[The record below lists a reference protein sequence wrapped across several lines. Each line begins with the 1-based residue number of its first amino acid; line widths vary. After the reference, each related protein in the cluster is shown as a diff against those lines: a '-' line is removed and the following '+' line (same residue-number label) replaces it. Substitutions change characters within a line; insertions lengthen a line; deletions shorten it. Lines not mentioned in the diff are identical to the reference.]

1 MESTNETL
9 IKTINAVP
17 STDVIYKVTE
27 LSMSQEQPS
36 RSLFTKMIGFVP
48 MLLLKIASFAT
59 ISVPVFFY
67 RLLTWSFTLHLNF
80 TSLLIILGI
89 IATIAYLIVRYR
101 FLTKYS
107 RLKPINKPPKVASS
121 FDLHPDTGDEDFAG
135 YSKPGSYKNYPDEF
149 LSAFLSSIKIFGYLE
164 QPVFHELA
172 RHLQTKKLLAGD
184 TLFRNPEQERSFY
197 IVVDGH
203 VQVFV
208 KPDDDDNK
216 HDSDIDSD
224 NENFS
229 YFDKSDEFLG
239 LEHEKERSDKFKK
252 YTLIN
257 EVNAGG
263 TLSSLFTILSIFR
276 ESFNRAEAREK
287 QRQKSVSSIN
297 RLRMNPLYNDT
308 TNDMNR
314 DVSSDDW
321 RQVFPSLE
329 DPLTITKP
337 AFPTE
342 LTLEDTMLSP
352 RSRSQSL
359 QRQHQQQQQQ
369 RFTTSDQEENDP
381 FIDKNTQNLGQI
393 EPLNISSTPIALQ
406 SFSSTSSSQI
416 QPSTMI
422 QTFKSESSHRRRNS
436 LSRRSYRSVHPNII
450 ARATVD
456 TTLAVIPEEAFHKL
470 TQKFPKAAAH
480 IVQVIVT
487 RFQRVTLMTSHRY
500 LGLTK
505 ELLKLEKLVNESAS
519 LYELPSDFFV
529 PGGMDRLRRKF
540 NDEEGL
546 SKDGEGILTAP
557 SEISRSESSG
567 LIQAIGIIDIPGTP
581 SLHAHNSANGSIN
594 NNNNN
599 KNNNNTLSSS
609 PISVNNK
616 GGSPPLLHQKIN
628 RRGEYS
634 MEDDE
639 HLRASVMHCVS
650 DALGIKIKALPS
662 SSSISNT
669 DTSIGHHPSLRSFQ
683 RSSLHTGNHRHYSHY
698 PMDLFS
704 HTGTVDSSAS
714 PSLDAYDNSYSH
726 DDDLDVRSTASSTH
740 SGNTSFDL
748 FSSSS
753 SNNHHSR
760 NSEPIHPDDI
770 QILYFPK
777 DAVLVKE
784 GSHNN
789 GLFFVIDGLLEASM
803 TSTAEEI
810 EDETGM
816 GHRKDQSVKVK
827 NKIDYQSF
835 MGHHKS
841 RMDDNDFNLSR
852 TSSISSIIP
861 QQQNS
866 DKPIEPAKSNSTSAK
881 VDQTVA
887 SEAPAGRTNEINR
900 NEKDRERVKKPLFT
914 LNPGSFANY
923 LDALTGFPSLVE
935 IRAKTDT
942 YVGYVSK
949 KRLDRITDKNPTVML
964 KLANQLVGH
973 VSPLILH
980 IDISLEWMQVSA
992 GQIICKEGEP
1002 SDAIYM
1008 VLHGRLRT
1016 IHEKKE
1022 GEIEILGEF
1031 GHGDSVGELEVLTG
1045 VPTAS
1050 TLHAI
1055 RDTELA
1061 RMPKTLFNALA
1072 LRHPEISLQISRMVA
1087 FRSLQL
1093 TTHRN
1098 SSSYGPDVFH
1108 IKSSADA
1115 SAAISSIANNNYNN
1129 NNSSSSSNS
1138 YPELYGR
1145 NNVNLKTIGII
1156 PVNSSVPITEFGES
1170 LKTELIHSVGATCA
1184 LLNSATVTTIMGK
1197 YAFSRLGKL
1206 KMASWLAEQ
1215 EEKYRIILYLAD
1227 SGVTSR
1233 WTRTCIRQSDC
1244 ILLVGLGDG
1253 DPSVGEYERFLINM
1267 KTTARKELV
1276 LLHGERSCIS
1286 GTTQNWLKNRLWIQ
1300 AHHHIYMPM
1309 KQHTTFAATE
1319 RFRPPWL
1326 AEQGR
1331 KMTAGSINM
1340 LANVKDQLKVYYFVV
1355 PNFGRLLDMK
1365 KPNANAIST
1374 MNSPSRNDF
1383 ARLARRLCGKSV
1395 ALVLGGGGARGIGHV
1410 GVIQAIEEAGIPI
1423 DIIGG
1428 TSIGSFVGGLYARN
1442 MDLVSVIARSK
1453 MFAGRVSSIW
1463 RQIMDLT
1470 YPVTAWFTGHEF
1482 NRAVWKCLGDSQI
1495 EDYWLPFYAVTT
1507 NITFSKMEVHTTG
1520 YAWRYIRASMSLSG
1534 YMPPICDNGNMLV
1547 DGGYMDNLPVSVAKN
1562 MGADIIIAVDVAS
1575 EDDTS
1580 PVHYGDSISGWW
1592 ALLHGMNPFRTYNIP
1607 SIADIQSRLA
1617 YVSSV
1622 AKLEEAKV
1630 TDGTLYLKLP
1640 VQQYSTL
1647 EFSKYNKIF
1656 QTGYEVGREVV
1667 NKWRKAGYASG
1678 RITNSD
1684 KDYRL
1689 TGKEVKGTR
1698 GRRNSI

>member
-1 MESTNETL
+1 
-9 IKTINAVP
+9 
-17 STDVIYKVTE
+17 
-27 LSMSQEQPS
+27 
-36 RSLFTKMIGFVP
+36 
-48 MLLLKIASFAT
+48 MLLLKVVGFAT
-59 ISVPVFFY
+59 ISIPVFFY
-67 RLLTWSFTLHLNF
+67 RVLTWSFTLHLNF
-80 TSLLIILGI
+80 SSLLVILAVM
-89 IATIAYLIVRYR
+89 ATVAYLIVRYR

-121 FDLHPDTGDEDFAG
+121 FDLHPDTGDEDYAD
-135 YSKPGSYKNYPDEF
+135 KPGGYKNYPDEF

-203 VQVFV
+203 VQMFV
-208 KPDDDDNK
+208 KPDNASDEEDSSDGSDYEEGIAGDYKPWKDDDEFM
-216 HDSDIDSD
+216 DSD
-224 NENFS
+224 NS
-229 YFDKSDEFLG
+229 GRK
-239 LEHEKERSDKFKK
+239 RDKFRK

-257 EVNAGG
+257 EVSAGG

-276 ESFNRAEAREK
+276 ESFNRSEAKER
-287 QRQKSVSSIN
+287 QRQKSMAAAN
-297 RLRMNPLYNDT
+297 TKAHLGRMAPTSAEMSRETSNDE
-308 TNDMNR
+308 
-314 DVSSDDW
+314 W
-321 RQVFPSLE
+321 RQVFPGLE
-329 DPLTITKP
+329 
-337 AFPTE
+337 
-342 LTLEDTMLSP
+342 
-352 RSRSQSL
+352 
-359 QRQHQQQQQQ
+359 
-369 RFTTSDQEENDP
+369 
-381 FIDKNTQNLGQI
+381 
-393 EPLNISSTPIALQ
+393 EPVMLQ
-406 SFSSTSSSQI
+406 SRPDSETSSRLAR
-416 QPSTMI
+416 P
-422 QTFKSESSHRRRNS
+422 ELYSHNS
-436 LSRRSYRSVHPNII
+436 ITRRSYRSVHPNII

-505 ELLKLEKLVNESAS
+505 ELLRLEKLVNESAS
-519 LYELPSDFFV
+519 LLQLPPNFFA

-540 NDEEGL
+540 NDEETSSEEG
-546 SKDGEGILTAP
+546 DGSLGP

-567 LIQAIGIIDIPGTP
+567 IIQAIGIIDIPGTP
-581 SLHAHNSANGSIN
+581 SLHINSPANGGSSN
-594 NNNNN
+594 N
-599 KNNNNTLSSS
+599 LGSS
-609 PISVNNK
+609 PVSASK
-616 GGSPPLLHQKIN
+616 GGSPHLTRQKLN
-628 RRGEYS
+628 RKGEYS
-634 MEDDE
+634 VEDDE
-639 HLRASVMHCVS
+639 HLRTSVMHCIS
-650 DALGIKIKALPS
+650 DALGIKAKPASGTGPHGNDPHS
-662 SSSISNT
+662 
-669 DTSIGHHPSLRSFQ
+669 
-683 RSSLHTGNHRHYSHY
+683 RSSPRAPRRFPQY
-698 PMDLFS
+698 PMDLFT
-704 HTGTVDSSAS
+704 HTGSVGSSGS
-714 PSLDAYDNSYSH
+714 PSLDPYDGPYY
-726 DDDLDVRSTASSTH
+726 DDDMDARSTSSSVH
-740 SGNTSFDL
+740 SGNNGSDI
-748 FSSSS
+748 FS
-753 SNNHHSR
+753 HSKHVD
-760 NSEPIHPDDI
+760 PISPEDV

-777 DAVLVKE
+777 DAVLVRE
-784 GSHNN
+784 GAHNN

-803 TSTAEEI
+803 TPAAG
-810 EDETGM
+810 EDVLG
-816 GHRKDQSVKVK
+816 DVADPSKV
-827 NKIDYQSF
+827 
-835 MGHHKS
+835 
-841 RMDDNDFNLSR
+841 
-852 TSSISSIIP
+852 T
-861 QQQNS
+861 
-866 DKPIEPAKSNSTSAK
+866 STSAK
-881 VDQTVA
+881 EDKVVA
-887 SEAPAGRTNEINR
+887 SDAPAGRSNENDK
-900 NEKDRERVKKPLFT
+900 NEDDQETAKKPLFIIK
-914 LNPGSFANY
+914 PGGLAGY
-923 LDALTGFPSLVE
+923 LDALTGFPSFVE

-949 KRLDRITDKNPTVML
+949 KRLDRITDKNPSVML

-980 IDISLEWMQVSA
+980 IDISLEWMQVNA
-992 GQIICKEGEP
+992 GQIICREGEP

-1045 VPTAS
+1045 VPTSS

-1072 LRHPEISLQISRMVA
+1072 LRHPEITLQISRMVA

-1093 TTHRN
+1093 T
-1098 SSSYGPDVFH
+1098 
-1108 IKSSADA
+1108 SADA
-1115 SAAISSIANNNYNN
+1115 SAAISSITSNGPNN
-1129 NNSSSSSNS
+1129 

-1156 PVNSSVPITEFGES
+1156 PVNSSVPISEFAES
-1170 LKTELIHSVGATCA
+1170 LKTELLHSVGATCA
-1184 LLNSATVTTIMGK
+1184 LLNSASVTTMMGK

-1206 KMASWLAEQ
+1206 KMASWLADQ
-1215 EEKYRIILYLAD
+1215 EEKYRIVLYLAD
-1227 SGVTSR
+1227 SGVTSQ

-1276 LLHGERSCIS
+1276 LLHGERSCAS
-1286 GTTQNWLKNRLWIQ
+1286 GITQNWLKNRLWIQ

-1309 KQHTTFAATE
+1309 KQHAALAVNE

-1340 LANVKDQLKVYYFVV
+1340 LANVKDQIKEYYSAV
-1355 PNFGRLLDMK
+1355 PNFGRLLDVK
-1365 KPNANAIST
+1365 KTNANSINAMS
-1374 MNSPSRNDF
+1374 SPARNDF

-1395 ALVLGGGGARGIGHV
+1395 ALVLGGGGARGVGHV

-1482 NRAVWKCLGDSQI
+1482 NRAIWKCLGDSQI

-1507 NITFSKMEVHTTG
+1507 NITFSRMEVHTTG

-1547 DGGYMDNLPVSVAKN
+1547 DGGYMDNLPVSVAKD

-1580 PVHYGDSISGWW
+1580 PVYYGDSISGWW
-1592 ALLHGMNPFRTYNIP
+1592 ALLHGLNPFRTYNVP

-1622 AKLEEAKV
+1622 SRLEEAKV

-1640 VQQYSTL
+1640 VQQWGTL
-1647 EFSKYNKIF
+1647 EFSKYNDIF
-1656 QTGYEVGREVV
+1656 QKGYDVGREVV
-1667 NKWRKAGYASG
+1667 GKWRKAGYASG
-1678 RITNSD
+1678 RISEGD
-1684 KDYRL
+1684 HDGQL
-1689 TGKEVKGTR
+1689 AGKEVKGKR

>member
-1 MESTNETL
+1 MEASIPSSLSTSRTTDIIYETATATPQQRSML
-9 IKTINAVP
+9 T
-17 STDVIYKVTE
+17 KV
-27 LSMSQEQPS
+27 
-36 RSLFTKMIGFVP
+36 IGFVP
-48 MLLLKIASFAT
+48 MLLLKMVGFAT
-59 ISVPVFFY
+59 ISIPLFFY
-67 RLLTWSFTLHLNF
+67 RILTWSFTLHLNF
-80 TSLLIILGI
+80 SSLLVILAVII
-89 IATIAYLIVRYR
+89 TIAYLIVRYR

-107 RLKPINKPPKVASS
+107 RLKTINPPKVASS
-121 FDLHPDTGDEDFAG
+121 FDLHPDTEEDAE
-135 YSKPGSYKNYPDEF
+135 YSKPGYKNYPDEF

-203 VQVFV
+203 VQMFV
-208 KPDDDDNK
+208 KPDNADDEDDL
-216 HDSDIDSD
+216 DSESDESD
-224 NENFS
+224 NQWLE
-229 YFDKSDEFLG
+229 DEEDEDDEL
-239 LEHEKERSDKFKK
+239 LLDSNRKKDKFRK

-257 EVNAGG
+257 EVGAGG

-276 ESFNRAEAREK
+276 ESFNRSEAKEK
-287 QRQKSVSSIN
+287 SRQKPTSSKSH
-297 RLRMNPLYNDT
+297 LSRMAPNEMSRETSHDE
-308 TNDMNR
+308 
-314 DVSSDDW
+314 W
-321 RQVFPSLE
+321 RQVFPGLE
-329 DPLTITKP
+329 DNP
-337 AFPTE
+337 ALPSNTSSRPDSE
-342 LTLEDTMLSP
+342 TSTSGLRKRSNTAHQTTMETEDTYFTGELETHDNSGLHSDSFGIAMPIPLRKLST
-352 RSRSQSL
+352 SSAAS
-359 QRQHQQQQQQ
+359 QQQQ
-369 RFTTSDQEENDP
+369 RQ
-381 FIDKNTQNLGQI
+381 QQRR
-393 EPLNISSTPIALQ
+393 SSLHTGA
-406 SFSSTSSSQI
+406 S
-416 QPSTMI
+416 
-422 QTFKSESSHRRRNS
+422 
-436 LSRRSYRSVHPNII
+436 SRRSYRSVHPNII

-505 ELLKLEKLVNESAS
+505 ELLRLEKLVNESAS
-519 LYELPSDFFV
+519 LPELPPNFFA

-540 NDEEGL
+540 NDEEA
-546 SKDGEGILTAP
+546 SSADNDGSLGP

-567 LIQAIGIIDIPGTP
+567 IIEAIGIIDIPGTP
-581 SLHAHNSANGSIN
+581 SLHINSPAAN
-594 NNNNN
+594 NNNN
-599 KNNNNTLSSS
+599 LGSS
-609 PISVNNK
+609 PSA
-616 GGSPPLLHQKIN
+616 GGSPHLSRQKLN

-639 HLRASVMHCVS
+639 HLRTSVMRCVS
-650 DALGIKIKALPS
+650 DALGIKLMVPAGDEQPNKMSFNMSPRHPRRLPS
-662 SSSISNT
+662 E
-669 DTSIGHHPSLRSFQ
+669 DRSRPQF
-683 RSSLHTGNHRHYSHY
+683 

-704 HTGTVDSSAS
+704 HTGSVDSLNS
-714 PSLDAYDNSYSH
+714 PTLEEYDDEDADI
-726 DDDLDVRSTASSTH
+726 RSTSSG
-740 SGNTSFDL
+740 GNNSDI
-748 FSSSS
+748 FSKSK
-753 SNNHHSR
+753 HTD
-760 NSEPIHPDDI
+760 PISADDI

-777 DAVLVKE
+777 DAVLVRE
-784 GSHNN
+784 GAHNN
-789 GLFFVIDGLLEASM
+789 GLFFVIDGLLQASM
-803 TSTAEEI
+803 TPAVG
-810 EDETGM
+810 EDVLGSHVNSPASKRKTHRQSLSRKKSRIVET
-816 GHRKDQSVKVK
+816 
-827 NKIDYQSF
+827 DYQPRDTKLPDPK
-835 MGHHKS
+835 G
-841 RMDDNDFNLSR
+841 
-852 TSSISSIIP
+852 P
-861 QQQNS
+861 
-866 DKPIEPAKSNSTSAK
+866 PPNSTSAK
-881 VDQTVA
+881 EDKVVA
-887 SEAPAGRTNEINR
+887 SESPAGRSS
-900 NEKDRERVKKPLFT
+900 EKDKNKEDEEKVKKPLFIIK
-914 LNPGSFANY
+914 PGGLAGY
-923 LDALTGFPSLVE
+923 LDALTGFPSFVE

-949 KRLDRITDKNPTVML
+949 KRLDRITDKNPSVML

-980 IDISLEWMQVSA
+980 IDISLEWMQVNA
-992 GQIICKEGEP
+992 GQIICREGEA

-1022 GEIEILGEF
+1022 GQIEILGEF
-1031 GHGDSVGELEVLTG
+1031 GQGDSVGELEVLTG
-1045 VPTAS
+1045 VPTSS

-1072 LRHPEISLQISRMVA
+1072 LRHPEITLQISRMVA

-1093 TTHRN
+1093 AVNRKGPSEMQN
-1098 SSSYGPDVFH
+1098 SKVFQLSSN
-1108 IKSSADA
+1108 ADA
-1115 SAAISSIANNNYNN
+1115 SAAISSI
-1129 NNSSSSSNS
+1129 NSGASNKF
-1138 YPELYGR
+1138 PELYGR

-1156 PVNSSVPITEFGES
+1156 PVNSSVPVSEFAEI
-1170 LKTELIHSVGATCA
+1170 LKQELLDSVGATCA
-1184 LLNSATVTTIMGK
+1184 LLNSATVTSVMGK

-1215 EEKYRIILYLAD
+1215 EEKYRIVLYLAD
-1227 SGVTSR
+1227 SGVTSQ
-1233 WTRTCIRQSDC
+1233 WTRTCIRQADC

-1276 LLHGERSCIS
+1276 LLHAEKSCES
-1286 GTTQNWLKNRLWIQ
+1286 GSTQNWLKSRLWIQ

-1309 KQHTTFAATE
+1309 RQHTTLSNE
-1319 RFRPPWL
+1319 KFRPPWL

-1340 LANVKDQLKVYYFVV
+1340 LANVKDQLKEYYSAV
-1355 PNFGRLLDMK
+1355 PNFGRLLDVK
-1365 KPNANAIST
+1365 KSSGNSLSS
-1374 MNSPSRNDF
+1374 MSSPSRNDF

-1395 ALVLGGGGARGIGHV
+1395 ALVLGGGGARGIAHV

-1423 DIIGG
+1423 DIVGG

-1442 MDLVSVIARSK
+1442 MDLVSVIARSR

-1495 EDYWLPFYAVTT
+1495 EDYWLPYFAVTT
-1507 NITFSKMEVHTTG
+1507 NITFSRMEVHTTG

-1580 PVHYGDSISGWW
+1580 PVFYGDSISGWY
-1592 ALLHGMNPFRTYNIP
+1592 ALIHGFNPFRTYNVP

-1622 AKLEEAKV
+1622 ATLEEAKV

-1640 VQQYSTL
+1640 VQQWGTL
-1647 EFSKYNKIF
+1647 EFSKYNDIYQK
-1656 QTGYEVGREVV
+1656 GYDVGREVV
-1667 NKWRKAGYASG
+1667 SKWRKAGYASG
-1678 RITNSD
+1678 RMTDAD
-1684 KDYRL
+1684 KDYAL
-1689 TGKEVKGTR
+1689 TGKEVKGKR